1 MNKMFFESALT
12 GKNAFWRYLVM
23 FVVVFA
29 VTNTIGA
36 LPLIL
41 VIVMKGLANPE
52 LLDTTSENLMDLSIY
67 GIDSNTGLVLM
78 IFPFIVGLITLF
90 LLMKPLHGRTL
101 KSLFNGGGNI
111 RWKKFFI
118 SAFVWMLLMGIYLF
132 ISIQND
138 PDNFTLNN
146 TSKSLIWLI
155 VIAVLMIPFQ
165 TTFEEL
171 LFRGYLMQGAGAWFR
186 NKWMPLLITALF
198 FGLLHSF
205 NPEIKEYGF
214 WTMMPQYIL
223 YGLVFGL
230 ITILDNGIEI
240 AMGAHAANNVF
251 LSIFVTQKSSAL
263 QTAAIYEQQEVY
275 PWNDF
280 LSLLAVSV
288 VFVAIMLL
296 LNKWRF
302 RGLFRLNFDS

>member
-1 MNKMFFESALT
+1 MFFESALA
-12 GKNAFWRYLVM
+12 GKNAFWRYFVI

-29 VTNTIGA
+29 ATNTIGA
-36 LPLIL
+36 LPLII
-41 VIVMKGLANPE
+41 VIVMKGIANPE
-52 LLDTTSENLMDLSIY
+52 ILDNNPENLMDLSVY

-78 IFPFIVGLITLF
+78 ILPFIVGLISLF
-90 LLMKPLHGRTL
+90 LLMKPLHGRTF
-101 KSLFNGGGNI
+101 KSLFNGGGKI
-111 RWKKFFI
+111 RWNKFLI
-118 SAFVWMLLMGIYLF
+118 SAFVWMLLMGVYLF
-132 ISIQND
+132 ISIQHD
-138 PDNFTLNN
+138 SENFTLNN

-155 VIAVLMIPFQ
+155 IIAALLIPFQ
-165 TTFEEL
+165 TSFEEL

-198 FGLLHSF
+198 FGLMHSF

-214 WTMMPQYIL
+214 WTMMPQYVL

-251 LSIFVTQKSSAL
+251 LSVFVTQKSSAL
-263 QTAAIYEQQEVY
+263 QTAAIYEQQQVY
-275 PWNDF
+275 PWDDF
-280 LSLLAVSV
+280 LSLLIVSM
-288 VFVAIMLL
+288 VFVAIMVV

-302 RGLFRLNFDS
+302 RGMFRLNFDS